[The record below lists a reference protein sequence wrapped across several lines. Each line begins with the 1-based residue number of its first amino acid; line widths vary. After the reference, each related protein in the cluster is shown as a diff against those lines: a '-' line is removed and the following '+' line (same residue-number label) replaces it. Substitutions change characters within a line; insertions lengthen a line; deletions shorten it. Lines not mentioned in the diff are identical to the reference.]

1 MGDSVT
7 LAREPLQVPSR
18 VPTVFDRDRFGNDQK
33 MVLSLRHSA
42 VVCGEQAF
50 NGGRPRA
57 DDYAWCIMTGPIVSV
72 GLVQQ
77 ASLHD
82 KSKNLAH
89 ACEGIRDAARQGA
102 SLVVLQELFATDY
115 FCQTEDPKYFE
126 WAEPLE
132 GPTVN
137 TLSALARELEIIVV
151 APLFERRGKGLYHN
165 TLMVIG
171 ADGSNLGV
179 YRKMHIPQDPQFC
192 EKFYFTPGS
201 QGFSPIPTPLAV
213 LGTLIC
219 WDQWFPEAA
228 RVMALAGAEILAYP
242 TAIGWI
248 ASEKQLLGPTQ
259 LDAWKT
265 VQRSH
270 AIANA
275 VFVIAVNRVG
285 KETMGS
291 TEIEFWG
298 HSFVCDPMG
307 RLIAEAG
314 EQEQVLVV
322 PCDLGLI
329 AEQRHAW
336 PFFRDRRIDA
346 YDGLLDRW
354 IDDAE
359 EWSKDHAK
367 GR

>member
-1 MGDSVT
+1 M
-7 LAREPLQVPSR
+7 
-18 VPTVFDRDRFGNDQK
+18 
-33 MVLSLRHSA
+33 SLRHAA
-42 VVCGEQAF
+42 VICDAYAF
-50 NGGRPRA
+50 NGGRPRT
-57 DDYAWCIMTGPIVSV
+57 DDYAWRIMTGPIVNV

-77 ASLHD
+77 ASQHD
-82 KSKNLAH
+82 KAKNLAH
-89 ACEGIRDAARQGA
+89 ACDGIREAARQGA

-126 WAEPLE
+126 WAEPLN
-132 GPTVN
+132 GPTVQ
-137 TLSALARELEIIVV
+137 TLSDLARELQIIAVV
-151 APLFERRGKGLYHN
+151 PIFERRGQGLYHN
-165 TLMVIG
+165 SLAVIG

-179 YRKMHIPQDPQFC
+179 YRKMHIPEDPQFC
-192 EKFYFTPGS
+192 EKYYFTPGD
-201 QGFSPIPTPLAV
+201 QGFSPIATPLAV

-228 RVMALAGAEILAYP
+228 RSMALAGAELLVYP
-242 TAIGWI
+242 TAIGWM
-248 ASEKQLLGPTQ
+248 ASEKEALGETQ
-259 LDAWKT
+259 LDAWQT

-270 AIANA
+270 AIANGT
-275 VFVIAVNRVG
+275 FVIAVNRVG
-285 KETMGS
+285 KERVGS

-314 EQEQVLVV
+314 GDEQILVV

-346 YDGLLDRW
+346 YDGLLERW
-354 IDDAE
+354 IDA
-359 EWSKDHAK
+359 KDF
-367 GR
+367 